1 MEITYSEFKREG
13 GPFTEFKEQVAAPL
27 PNSKENA
34 ATLLNPKRWTALLH
48 SKEKATTLLN
58 PKEMAATL
66 LNSKEIGK
74 NFGETKRDCCIT
86 NGCKREES
94 ILWKFTYSEFKR
106 EVHTFSLFRRKIDT
120 QMNSKEQTMPRSKLK
135 REASTTF

>member
-34 ATLLNPKRWTALLH
+34 ATLLNPK
-48 SKEKATTLLN
+48 
-58 PKEMAATL
+58 EMAATL

-86 NGCKREES
+86 NGCKREGS